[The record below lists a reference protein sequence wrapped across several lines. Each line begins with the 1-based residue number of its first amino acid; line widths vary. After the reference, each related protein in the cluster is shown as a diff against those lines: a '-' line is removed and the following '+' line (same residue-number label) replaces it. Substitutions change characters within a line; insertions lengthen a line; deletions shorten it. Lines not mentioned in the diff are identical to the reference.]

1 MRDLRESNDASDPIP
16 KNQTVFVRTRN
27 FNLTGETWDDLN
39 LHKIRSGKH
48 LNGDGPQ
55 SNLSPPSSPSGGKS
69 SSGSGESHSSHGMV
83 NFQAAQFGLSVG
95 HASMFS
101 ITSQTVSQVVQ
112 HPSNQLND
120 LWV

>member
-39 LHKIRSGKH
+39 LHKIRSGQPSSY
-48 LNGDGPQ
+48 GSQ
-55 SNLSPPSSPSGGKS
+55 SNLWPPSGPSGGRS
-69 SSGSGESHSSHGMV
+69 SSGSGESHSSHGTV

-95 HASMFS
+95 HASMIFYY
-101 ITSQTVSQVVQ
+101 T
-112 HPSNQLND
+112 
-120 LWV
+120 